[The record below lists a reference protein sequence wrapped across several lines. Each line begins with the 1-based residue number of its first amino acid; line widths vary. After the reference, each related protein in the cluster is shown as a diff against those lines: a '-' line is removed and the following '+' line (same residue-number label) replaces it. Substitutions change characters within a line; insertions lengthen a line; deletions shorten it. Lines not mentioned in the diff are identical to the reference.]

1 MKQISAFLAIM
12 MLVLLAGGT
21 PSLAVEPDEVLA
33 DPILESRAREIS
45 TELRCVVCQNQSIDD
60 SDADIARDMRLLVR
74 ERLVA
79 GDDDEEGVNYLVA
92 RYGDF
97 VLLRPPFQ
105 QNTLAL
111 WLAPPIMAVVIATLA
126 VLFYQNYQQRRLAG
140 TGPDPLSP
148 SDRAELDALV
158 DRIGSTSPPNPSN
171 RQRSRFRSEI
181 EEGMKPLPEGD
192 DGASQSDNANTDSSG
207 NQRQS

>member
-1 MKQISAFLAIM
+1 MRQITAALAITLMTFLAS
-12 MLVLLAGGT
+12 AA

-33 DPILESRAREIS
+33 DPVLENRAREIS

-79 GDDDEEGVNYLVA
+79 GDNDEEVVNYIVA

-105 QNTLAL
+105 PNTLAL
-111 WLAPPIMAVVIATLA
+111 WLAPPIMAVVIATLS
-126 VLFYQNYQQRRLAG
+126 VLFYQTYQRRRLAG

-158 DRIGSTSPPNPSN
+158 ERIARTSPPNPSN
-171 RQRSRFRSEI
+171 MQRSRFRAEI
-181 EEGMKPLPEGD
+181 EAGLKPPEPDSEDAPTDGGEQTD
-192 DGASQSDNANTDSSG
+192 DP
-207 NQRQS
+207 QRA

>member
-1 MKQISAFLAIM
+1 MKQLSAFLAIM
-12 MLVLLAGGT
+12 MLALLTGGA

-33 DPILESRAREIS
+33 DPALESRAREIS

-60 SDADIARDMRLLVR
+60 SAAGIARDMRLLVR

-79 GDDDEEGVNYLVA
+79 GDSDEEVVNYLVA

-105 QNTLAL
+105 PNTLAL
-111 WLAPPIMAVVIATLA
+111 WLAPPIMAIVIATLA
-126 VLFYQNYQQRRLAG
+126 VLFYQTYQQRRLASM
-140 TGPDPLSP
+140 GPDPLSP

-158 DRIGSTSPPNPSN
+158 ERIGNTSPPDPSN
-171 RQRSRFRSEI
+171 LQRSRFRAEI
-181 EEGMKPLPEGD
+181 EEGMRPPDERDDDALQGTTPND
-192 DGASQSDNANTDSSG
+192 DGSG
-207 NQRQS
+207 KRLPS

>member
-1 MKQISAFLAIM
+1 MKQVWAFLAIM
-12 MLVLLAGGT
+12 MLVLLTGGT

-33 DPILESRAREIS
+33 DPVLEGRAREIS

-60 SDADIARDMRLLVR
+60 SNAGIARDLRLLVR

-79 GDDDEEGVNYLVA
+79 GDNDKEVVSYIVA

-105 QNTLAL
+105 PNTLAL
-111 WLAPPIMAVVIATLA
+111 WLGPPIMAVIVATLS
-126 VLFYQNYQQRRLAG
+126 VLFYQTYQRRRLAG

-148 SDRAELDALV
+148 TDRAELDALV
-158 DRIGSTSPPNPSN
+158 ERIASTNPPNPSN
-171 RQRSRFRSEI
+171 MPRSQFRAEI
-181 EEGMKPLPEGD
+181 EEGLKPPEPEDEMPTDTAD
-192 DGASQSDNANTDSSG
+192 D
-207 NQRQS
+207 QRQT

>member
-1 MKQISAFLAIM
+1 MKQAPAFLILTIM
-12 MLVLLAGGT
+12 VFLVGG
-21 PSLAVEPDEVLA
+21 SSVHAVEPDEVLA
-33 DPILESRAREIS
+33 DPVLEERARAIS

-79 GDDDEEGVNYLVA
+79 GDNDQEVVNYLVA

-105 QNTLAL
+105 PNTLAL
-111 WLAPPIMAVVIATLA
+111 WLAPPIMAVVIATLS
-126 VLFYQNYQQRRLAG
+126 VLFYQTYRRRRLAG
-140 TGPDPLSP
+140 AGPDPLSP

-158 DRIGSTSPPNPSN
+158 ERIASKSPPSPSDM
-171 RQRSRFRSEI
+171 QRSQFRAEL
-181 EEGMKPLPEGD
+181 EEGLTPPAEHDDEPPETGKTD
-192 DGASQSDNANTDSSG
+192 DAQQQT
-207 NQRQS
+207 